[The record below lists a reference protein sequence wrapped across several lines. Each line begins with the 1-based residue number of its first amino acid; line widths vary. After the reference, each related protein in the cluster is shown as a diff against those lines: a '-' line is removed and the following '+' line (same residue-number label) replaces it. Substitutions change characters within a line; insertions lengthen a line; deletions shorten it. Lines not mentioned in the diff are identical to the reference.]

1 VIGVS
6 GTLYRWPRFELPIQK
21 LCSGDWERGL
31 RFSVWDWNRSGDHE
45 LIGSANITLKEIT
58 PERGGTVFNLDL
70 VNPQMKKRKKKYV
83 NSGVLHFLTVQAI
96 PLHTFTDYI
105 RGGCEINL
113 MVAIDFTASNGK
125 QDHPQSLHYLGAQ
138 RDNEY
143 QQAIRAVASV
153 LAPYD
158 SDQMIPVYGF
168 GARLPPDGRVSHCFP
183 LNFNESNPEVY
194 GVQGILDVYRYSLSH
209 VQLYGPTNFSSFLDR
224 AIEVSVGTTTQEKQ
238 SYFILLVITDGV
250 ITDMANTVDR
260 IVDASNLPLSIVIV
274 GVGSADFTN
283 MEVLDADDTPLRS
296 RRGELMK
303 RDIVQFV
310 PFRELSSKSGA
321 NFSLAR
327 ETLAEIPQQLTSF
340 MKAQNI
346 RPNPPS
352 LRHRQSTVFISTPG
366 GGPPTTSG
374 QPPSGYPGYPTTGP
388 PAGQYPVPAAPGGY
402 PTGPTPYP
410 AAGRPAP
417 YPTGP
422 APYPTTTAPPPYPF

>member
-1 VIGVS
+1 
-6 GTLYRWPRFELPIQK
+6 
-21 LCSGDWERGL
+21 
-31 RFSVWDWNRSGDHE
+31 
-45 LIGSANITLKEIT
+45 
-58 PERGGTVFNLDL
+58 
-70 VNPQMKKRKKKYV
+70 M
-83 NSGVLHFLTVQAI
+83 
-96 PLHTFTDYI
+96 
-105 RGGCEINL
+105 
-113 MVAIDFTASNGK
+113 
-125 QDHPQSLHYLGAQ
+125 
-138 RDNEY
+138 
-143 QQAIRAVASV
+143 
-153 LAPYD
+153 
-158 SDQMIPVYGF
+158 
-168 GARLPPDGRVSHCFP
+168 
-183 LNFNESNPEVY
+183 VY
-194 GVQGILDVYRYSLSH
+194 GVCVCVVLQ
-209 VQLYGPTNFSSFLDR
+209 
-224 AIEVSVGTTTQEKQ
+224 
-238 SYFILLVITDGV
+238 
-250 ITDMANTVDR
+250 
-260 IVDASNLPLSIVIV
+260 
-274 GVGSADFTN
+274 
-283 MEVLDADDTPLRS
+283 EVLDADDTPLRS